1 MRSPVEQ
8 EALRLLHHDSELATA
23 LRRAQVV
30 GGALLKVE
38 EGETERVAARA
49 RELVGGPAGAPAPA
63 TPPCAPAADAVTA
76 CFEGVAASGTAD
88 AGGAIACGPLV
99 AAYEACAR
107 SACAE
112 RVLGGEG
119 GAPAAATV
127 R

>member
-1 MRSPVEQ
+1 M
-8 EALRLLHHDSELATA
+8 
-23 LRRAQVV
+23 RRAQVV

-49 RELVGGPAGAPAPA
+49 RELAGGPLGTPTPAQA
-63 TPPCAPAADAVTA
+63 PCAPAADAVTS
-76 CFEGVAASGTAD
+76 CFEAVYASGTAD

-112 RVLGGEG
+112 RVLGGGGGGGGEG
-119 GAPAAATV
+119 VPAAA